1 MSEQEKSSSTVP
13 VKPHDLSGR
22 VAAYIVAS
30 AAGGTRVGPFT
41 VHFDDHTANVWRN
54 YAVPDIGAMPT
65 GADVVAL
72 LGLFA
77 DRDRTPRLEY
87 VPAAS
92 PDVEAA
98 LEAAGFTAEF
108 RSPVF
113 GCARGEVGD
122 LPSPEGITFALVSS
136 DTDLLDAVR
145 VQHAAYDEPAP
156 AGPKDVAR
164 LAALNGRGGIVVL
177 ARDVA
182 TGEPIGSGLC
192 EEPTDGVSEL
202 AAIGV
207 TEPYRRR
214 GIGSAMTAFL
224 ARSMHA
230 RGAELIW
237 LEREPHVQD
246 RMYELAGFT
255 RGAEKLWISRPAGVI
270 VAGPVRLHPLTVE
283 QARDIMDGHLGGIT
297 PGDGWP
303 HEDTAAGMW
312 MVVNKGAEGWLIT
325 RDGVVIGDAG
335 ALVEDGD
342 ATFAFTV
349 TPAYREMGLRTTIST
364 ALADALRARPGT
376 RSVSDGTPTA
386 SERRPPKIT
395 AGERETLL
403 AFVAYLRECLVAKLD
418 GLSDVDARRPMVG
431 SGTSL
436 LGLVKHVAS
445 AEHAWIAY
453 SFAGG
458 PADGIPDEDLTTED
472 SIASV
477 SALARTVGERTSEIV
492 SACDDMDRL
501 AAVAYGSEARTLRWI
516 LVHLVEEIGRHAG
529 HADILREQI
538 DGTVGR

>member
-1 MSEQEKSSSTVP
+1 MSEQGKSSSSMSAP
-13 VKPHDLSGR
+13 RHDLSRR
-22 VAAYIVAS
+22 VAAYIVTSAS
-30 AAGGTRVGPFT
+30 RGRRVGPFT

-54 YAVPDIGAMPT
+54 YAVPDIGATPSK
-65 GADVVAL
+65 ADVAAL
-72 LGLFA
+72 LALFA

-92 PDVEAA
+92 PGVEPA
-98 LEAAGFTAEF
+98 LVAAGFTAEF

-113 GCARGEVGD
+113 GCLRGEASD
-122 LPSPEGITFALVSS
+122 LQPPQGITFALVTT
-136 DTDLLDAVR
+136 DADLLDAVR
-145 VQHAAYDEPAP
+145 VQHAAYHEPAA

-164 LAALNGRGGIVVL
+164 LVALNGRGGIVVL
-177 ARDVA
+177 ARDAA
-182 TGEPIGSGLC
+182 TGEPVGSGLC
-192 EEPTDGVSEL
+192 EHPTDGVSEL

-224 ARSMHA
+224 ARTMPA

-237 LEREPHVQD
+237 LEREPHVED

-255 RGAEKLWISRPAGVI
+255 RGAEKLWISRPDGVI
-270 VAGPVRLHPLTVE
+270 VAGPARLHPLTIE
-283 QARDIMDGHLGGIT
+283 QAQAIMDGDRTGLT
-297 PGDGWP
+297 AGDGWP

-325 RDGVVIGDAG
+325 HDGVVIGDAG

-342 ATFAFTV
+342 ASFAFTV
-349 TPAYREMGLRTTIST
+349 APAYRDTALRTTIST

-376 RSVSDGTPTA
+376 RSVTDGSPTA
-386 SERRPPKIT
+386 SDRRPPKIT
-395 AGERETLL
+395 EGERDTLL
-403 AFVAYLRECLVAKLD
+403 AFIAYLRECLIAKLD
-418 GLSDVDARRPMVG
+418 GLSEVDARRSMVG
-431 SGTSL
+431 SGTNL

-445 AEHAWIAY
+445 AEHAWVAHGFY
-453 SFAGG
+453 GG
-458 PADGIPDEDLTTED
+458 PADDIPDENLTAADT
-472 SIASV
+472 IASV
-477 SALARTVGERTSEIV
+477 SAVARAGGRRTSEIV
-492 SACDDMDRL
+492 SACDDLDRL
-501 AAVAYGSEARTLRWI
+501 AAVAYGSQRRTLRWI

>member
-1 MSEQEKSSSTVP
+1 M
-13 VKPHDLSGR
+13 
-22 VAAYIVAS
+22 
-30 AAGGTRVGPFT
+30 
-41 VHFDDHTANVWRN
+41 
-54 YAVPDIGAMPT
+54 
-65 GADVVAL
+65 
-72 LGLFA
+72 
-77 DRDRTPRLEY
+77 
-87 VPAAS
+87 PAAS
-92 PDVEAA
+92 PDVEAGA
-98 LEAAGFTAEF
+98 GSGRIQPPSSGRRSSAAPKAKPATC
-108 RSPVF
+108 RP
-113 GCARGEVGD
+113 
-122 LPSPEGITFALVSS
+122 PEGITFALVTT

-156 AGPKDVAR
+156 AGPNDVAR

-177 ARDVA
+177 ARDAA
-182 TGEPIGSGLC
+182 TGEPVGSGLC
-192 EEPTDGVSEL
+192 EQPTDGVSEL

-224 ARSMHA
+224 ARAMHA

-255 RGAEKLWISRPAGVI
+255 RGAEKLWISRPDGVI
-270 VAGPVRLHPLTVE
+270 VAGPVRLHPLAVE
-283 QARDIMDGHLGGIT
+283 QAQDIMDGDLSGLT

-349 TPAYREMGLRTTIST
+349 APAYRETGLRTTIST

-376 RSVSDGTPTA
+376 RSVTDGSPTA

-395 AGERETLL
+395 AGERDTLL
-403 AFVAYLRECLVAKLD
+403 AFIAYLRECLIAKLD
-418 GLSDVDARRPMVG
+418 GLSEVDARRSMVG
-431 SGTSL
+431 SGTTCWAWSSTSRRRSMP
-436 LGLVKHVAS
+436 GSPTAS
-445 AEHAWIAY
+445 T
-453 SFAGG
+453 GG
-458 PADGIPDEDLTTED
+458 PADEIPDENVTAED
-472 SIASV
+472 TIASV
-477 SALARTVGERTSEIV
+477 SALARAVGLRTSEIV
-492 SACDDMDRL
+492 SACDDLDRL
-501 AAVAYGSEARTLRWI
+501 AAVAYGSQRRTLRWI

>member
-1 MSEQEKSSSTVP
+1 MSEQTNLGSPQSIEP
-13 VKPHDLSGR
+13 ADLSRR
-22 VAAYIVAS
+22 VAAYVVAS
-30 AAGGTRVGPFT
+30 AAGTRVGPFT

-54 YAVPDIGAMPT
+54 YAVPDIGATPT
-65 GADVVAL
+65 EADVAALVA
-72 LGLFA
+72 LFA

-92 PDVEAA
+92 PNVEPA
-98 LEAAGFTAEF
+98 LVAAGFAAEF

-113 GCARGEVGD
+113 GCARGEASD
-122 LPSPEGITFALVSS
+122 LQPPEGITFALVTS
-136 DTDLLDAVR
+136 DADLLDAAR

-156 AGPKDVAR
+156 AGPTDVAR

-177 ARDVA
+177 ARDAA
-182 TGEPIGSGLC
+182 TGDAVGSGLC
-192 EEPTDGVSEL
+192 EDPTDGVSEL
-202 AAIGV
+202 AAVGV

-214 GIGSAMTAFL
+214 GIASAMTAFL
-224 ARSMHA
+224 ARAMHA

-237 LEREPHVQD
+237 LEREPQVQD
-246 RMYELAGFT
+246 RLYELAGFT

-270 VAGPVRLHPLTVE
+270 VAGPVRLHPLSVQ
-283 QARDIMDGHLGGIT
+283 QAQDIMDGDRAGLT

-312 MVVNKGAEGWLIT
+312 MVVNKGADGWLIT
-325 RDGVVIGDAG
+325 RDGAVVGDAG
-335 ALVEDGD
+335 AMVVDG
-342 ATFAFTV
+342 AAVFAFGLAE
-349 TPAYREMGLRTTIST
+349 PYRSNDLRTTIST
-364 ALADALRARPGT
+364 ALADTLRARPGT
-376 RSVSDGTPTA
+376 HSVADESPTA
-386 SERRPPKIT
+386 IDHRPPKLA
-395 AGERETLL
+395 AGERDTLF

-418 GLSDVDARRPMVG
+418 GVSEEDARQPMVG

-445 AEHAWIAY
+445 AEHRWIAY

-458 PADGIPDEDLTTED
+458 SADDIPDEELVDDDT
-472 SIASV
+472 IASV
-477 SALARTVGERTSEIV
+477 IAAARAVGEQTQRIV
-492 SACDDMDRL
+492 VACDDVETP
-501 AAVAYGSEARTLRWI
+501 AAETFGRRPLTLRWI